1 MFKSILDPSLMEY
14 FQNKFFLEDFSIELK
29 DLDNIKELGRGSY
42 GFVNLVRSKKNKHLY
57 AIKALNLQQ
66 IKKENLQESVE
77 LEKNVLLKVDHPF
90 IMKMVKYLKNE
101 THIFFITEYIRG
113 KELWDV
119 MRDIGLCDKSQ
130 TQFYG
135 ASMLSAIHY
144 LHQHHYIYRDL
155 KPENIMINEKG
166 YIKIIDFGTVKEI
179 KDRTT
184 TNVGT
189 PQYMAPEMV
198 NGTGYSFQ
206 VDMWAIAICMY
217 ELFCGKVPF
226 GEDCEDP
233 MEIYRAVSKEEL
245 SFPSFV
251 HDELFMGLLT
261 KMLKKAPTSRLWKF
275 EQIKENPYFKD
286 FDWEKLMSF
295 SLPPPY
301 LLKLEDN
308 IDNEQKTIPYLSYL
322 KSQVGK
328 QPIKKN
334 ASSRQ
339 IKFDKWVK
347 NF

>member
-1 MFKSILDPSLMEY
+1 M
-14 FQNKFFLEDFSIELK
+14 
-29 DLDNIKELGRGSY
+29 
-42 GFVNLVRSKKNKHLY
+42 
-57 AIKALNLQQ
+57 Q
-66 IKKENLQESVE
+66 IKKENLQESVM
-77 LEKNVLLKVDHPF
+77 LEKDVLLKVDHPF
-90 IMKMVKYLKNE
+90 IMKMVKYLKSE
-101 THIFFITEYIRG
+101 THIFFIMEYIRG

-119 MRDIGLCDKSQ
+119 MREIGLCTKTQ

-135 ASMLSAIHY
+135 ASMLLAIDY
-144 LHQHHYIYRDL
+144 LHKHHYIYRDL
-155 KPENIMINEKG
+155 KPENIMINDKG

-217 ELFCGKVPF
+217 ELFCGKLPF
-226 GEDCEDP
+226 GEDSEDP

-251 HDELFMGLLT
+251 HDDEFMELIS
-261 KMLKKAPTSRLWKF
+261 KMLKKSPTRRLWKF
-275 EQIKENPYFKD
+275 DQIKESPYFKY

-295 SLPPPY
+295 SLPAPY
-301 LLKLEDN
+301 IVKIEDKN
-308 IDNEQKTIPYLSYL
+308 ENEQKSIPYLSYL
-322 KSQVGK
+322 KTQIGK
-328 QPIKKN
+328 PAPRKM

-339 IKFDKWVK
+339 IQFEKWVK

>member
-1 MFKSILDPSLMEY
+1 MEY

-29 DLDNIKELGRGSY
+29 DLDNIKELGRGNY

-57 AIKALNLQQ
+57 AIKALNLMQ
-66 IKKENLQESVE
+66 IKKENLQQSVE
-77 LEKNVLLKVDHPF
+77 LEKNVLLKLDHPF

-101 THIFFITEYIRG
+101 TNIFFIMEYIRG

-119 MRDIGLCDKSQ
+119 MREIGLCNQ
-130 TQFYG
+130 TQTKFYG
-135 ASMLSAIHY
+135 ASMLLAIVY
-144 LHQHHYIYRDL
+144 LHKHHYIYRDL
-155 KPENIMINEKG
+155 KPENIMINDKG

-206 VDMWAIAICMY
+206 VDIWAIAIIMY

-233 MEIYRAVSKEEL
+233 MEIYKAVSKEDL
-245 SFPSFV
+245 SYPSFV
-251 HDELFMGLLT
+251 HDDSFMDLIS
-261 KMLKKAPTSRLWKF
+261 KMLKKTPTSRLWKF
-275 EQIKENPYFKD
+275 EQIKESDYFKD
-286 FDWEKLMSF
+286 FDWEQLMSL

-301 LLKLEDN
+301 NIKIEDN
-308 IDNEQKTIPYLSYL
+308 NENEQKPIPYLSFL
-322 KSQVGK
+322 KSQIGK
-328 QPIKKN
+328 PPSKKN

-339 IKFDKWVK
+339 IQFEKWLK

>member
-1 MFKSILDPSLMEY
+1 M
-14 FQNKFFLEDFSIELK
+14 
-29 DLDNIKELGRGSY
+29 
-42 GFVNLVRSKKNKHLY
+42 
-57 AIKALNLQQ
+57 
-66 IKKENLQESVE
+66 
-77 LEKNVLLKVDHPF
+77 
-90 IMKMVKYLKNE
+90 
-101 THIFFITEYIRG
+101 
-113 KELWDV
+113 
-119 MRDIGLCDKSQ
+119 
-130 TQFYG
+130 
-135 ASMLSAIHY
+135 
-144 LHQHHYIYRDL
+144 
-155 KPENIMINEKG
+155 
-166 YIKIIDFGTVKEI
+166 
-179 KDRTT
+179 
-184 TNVGT
+184 GT

-233 MEIYRAVSKEEL
+233 MEIYKAVSKEEL